1 MGRSDP
7 KPARRL
13 HGKLL
18 TLRTED
24 LRAGDHLRPPS
35 RELTD
40 QLNRWG
46 VLAPDTD
53 TDTDTNSR

>member
-1 MGRSDP
+1 MKSLQSQRGDYN
-7 KPARRL
+7 
-13 HGKLL
+13 GKLL
-18 TLRTED
+18 SLRTED
-24 LRAGDHLRPPS
+24 LRTLAIIYDLPS

-53 TDTDTNSR
+53 PATNSR